1 MDATAQGVP
10 LPNFRH
16 VGQPNEGRVLIVTDQ
31 PKSTRARRYCSSWS
45 RLTHQHSNLSND
57 GDSPKAW
64 GTEEQPP
71 LINVRY
77 PPSSFKLL
85 GCWLYRKH
93 WPLRSVAATQ
103 SEHQPSSHVLWPR
116 KRTLVLIALNC
127 ALARIRSSPSW
138 KYL

>member
-45 RLTHQHSNLSND
+45 RLTHQHSNLSSD

-71 LINVRY
+71 LIN
-77 PPSSFKLL
+77 
-85 GCWLYRKH
+85 
-93 WPLRSVAATQ
+93 A
-103 SEHQPSSHVLWPR
+103 
-116 KRTLVLIALNC
+116 
-127 ALARIRSSPSW
+127 
-138 KYL
+138 